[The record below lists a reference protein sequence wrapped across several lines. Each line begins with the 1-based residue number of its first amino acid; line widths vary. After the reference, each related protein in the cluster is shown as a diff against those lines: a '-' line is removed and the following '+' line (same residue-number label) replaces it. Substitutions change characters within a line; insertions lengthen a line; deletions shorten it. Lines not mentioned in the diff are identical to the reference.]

1 MSHSFSESRVV
12 FYNNDLLIANLNLRP
27 IYSQNTTM
35 FFLRTENYFLIVSAK
50 EKTEKLPFYGSNLVE
65 KSFKV

>member
-1 MSHSFSESRVV
+1 MSHSFSESRVVV

-50 EKTEKLPFYGSNLVE
+50 KNT
-65 KSFKV
+65 